1 MISQLIKGPH
11 SPKMHCVDCK
21 TVVFFANASDG
32 VGPSWNERSGASVK
46 TAREN
51 GERRLRACEA
61 RATLEDHAEA
71 RATLEDHAYCAS
83 RLPKQPKTTV
93 LQYMH
98 CASRSANLNFV

>member
-1 MISQLIKGPH
+1 MKRERHL
-11 SPKMHCVDCK
+11 CLDCK

-32 VGPSWNERSGASVK
+32 VGPSSNKRSGASVK

-51 GERRLRACEA
+51 GERACEA

-71 RATLEDHAYCAS
+71 RATLEDHAYGAS

-93 LQYMH
+93 LQ
-98 CASRSANLNFV
+98 SNLCFEWRDF